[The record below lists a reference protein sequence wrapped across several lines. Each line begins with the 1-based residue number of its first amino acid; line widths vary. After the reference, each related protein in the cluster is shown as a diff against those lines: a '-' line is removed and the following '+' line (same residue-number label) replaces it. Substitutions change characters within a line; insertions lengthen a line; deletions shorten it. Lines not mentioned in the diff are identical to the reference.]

1 LALEQS
7 QGEKLMPRVKI
18 IHGPLL
24 DRLGER
30 ETDLYGTEP
39 LAEINASLVAMGQ
52 AAGVE
57 VDCFQSANEGAIV
70 EEIANCRGKYK
81 FLIINPAA
89 YSHTS
94 VAIYDAIIFSQVP
107 AVEIH
112 LSNLGSREPFRRQST
127 ISSIV
132 IGRIEGLGPDG
143 YRLAM
148 RYCLERLT

>member
-1 LALEQS
+1 MVS
-7 QGEKLMPRVKI
+7 IKV

-39 LAEINASLVAMGQ
+39 LNEINDSLIAMGQ
-52 AAGVE
+52 AAEVQ
-57 VDCFQSANEGAIV
+57 VDCCQSNHEGDLVTAI
-70 EEIANCRGKYK
+70 ADCRGHHR
-81 FLIINPAA
+81 FLILNPGA

-107 AVEIH
+107 TIEVH
-112 LSNLGSREPFRRQST
+112 LSNLAAREPFRKQST
-127 ISSIV
+127 ISSV
-132 IGRIEGLGPDG
+132 VLGRIEGLGPES

-148 RYCLERLT
+148 RYCLERIKGHVL

>member
-1 LALEQS
+1 
-7 QGEKLMPRVKI
+7 MPRVKV

-39 LAEINASLVAMGQ
+39 LEEITASLVAMGK

-57 VDCFQSANEGAIV
+57 VDSYQSNHEGDLV
-70 EEIANCRGKYK
+70 TEIAACRGQYD
-81 FLIINPAA
+81 FLILNPAA

-94 VAIYDAIIFSQVP
+94 VAIRDAVVFCAVP
-107 AVEIH
+107 TVEVH
-112 LSNLGSREPFRRQST
+112 LSNLWARETFRHEST
-127 ISSIV
+127 ISRV
-132 IGRIEGLGPDG
+132 VVGRIEGLGPEG

-148 RYCLERLT
+148 RYAIERLVGHE

>member
-1 LALEQS
+1 
-7 QGEKLMPRVKI
+7 MPRVKV

-39 LAEINASLVAMGQ
+39 LEEINSSLVAMGEIVGI
-52 AAGVE
+52 A
-57 VDCFQSANEGAIV
+57 VDCFQSDIEGDIV
-70 EEIANCRGKYK
+70 TEIANCRGEYH

-94 VAIYDAIIFSQVP
+94 VAIYDAIIFSQLPTIEV
-107 AVEIH
+107 H
-112 LSNLGSREPFRRQST
+112 LSNLASREPFREQST

-132 IGRIEGLGPDG
+132 VGRIEGLGPDS

-148 RYCLERLT
+148 RYCIERLTANGI